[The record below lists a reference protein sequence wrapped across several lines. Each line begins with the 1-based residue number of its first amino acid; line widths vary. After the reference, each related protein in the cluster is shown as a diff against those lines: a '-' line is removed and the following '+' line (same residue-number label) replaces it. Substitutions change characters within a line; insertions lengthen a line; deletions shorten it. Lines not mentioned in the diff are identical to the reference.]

1 MGHLQGSTLGFATPT
16 TLPQSGISWGFTPYS
31 GQPFGIPSFPQQ
43 YGQQFSSQPGY
54 GIGSAQPLQQILQ
67 FLHTVPQQLQQL
79 QILQQQQLGQVQ
91 QLLQLVPA
99 QLQQLQQ
106 LIQSGQPTQFLQQQ
120 QPFAPA
126 LGFPFTGQAAN
137 YVM

>member
-1 MGHLQGSTLGFATPT
+1 MGHLQGSTFGFATPIN
-16 TLPQSGISWGFTPYS
+16 LPQPGSSWGFTPYS
-31 GQPFGIPSFPQQ
+31 SQPLGVPSFAQQ
-43 YGQQFSSQPGY
+43 YGQ
-54 GIGSAQPLQQILQ
+54 Q

-79 QILQQQQLGQVQ
+79 QNVQLQQLGQVQ

-106 LIQSGQPTQFLQQQ
+106 LIQSGQSTQFLQQQ

-126 LGFPFTGQAAN
+126 LGFPLTGPGAN

>member
-16 TLPQSGISWGFTPYS
+16 TLPQPGVSWGFTPYS
-31 GQPFGIPSFPQQ
+31 SQPFGIPSFAQQ
-43 YGQQFSSQPGY
+43 YGQQVSSQPGY
-54 GIGSAQPLQQILQ
+54 GISSAQPLQQILQ

-79 QILQQQQLGQVQ
+79 QIVQQQQLGHVQ
-91 QLLQLVPA
+91 QLLQFVPA

-106 LIQSGQPTQFLQQQ
+106 LIQSGQQTQLLQQQ

-126 LGFPFTGQAAN
+126 LGLPFTGPGAN

>member
-31 GQPFGIPSFPQQ
+31 GQQPGIPSFAQQ
-43 YGQQFSSQPGY
+43 YGQQFSGQPGY
-54 GIGSAQPLQQILQ
+54 AIGSAQPLQQILQ

-79 QILQQQQLGQVQ
+79 QILQQQQLVYVQ

-106 LIQSGQPTQFLQQQ
+106 LMQSGQSTQFLQQQ
-120 QPFAPA
+120 QPFGPA
-126 LGFPFTGQAAN
+126 LGFPFNGPGAN

>member
-1 MGHLQGSTLGFATPT
+1 MGHVQASTLGFATPT
-16 TLPQSGISWGFTPYS
+16 TLPQSGISWGFAPYG
-31 GQPFGIPSFPQQ
+31 GQPFGIPSV
-43 YGQQFSSQPGY
+43 SQPYAQPFGIQS
-54 GIGSAQPLQQILQ
+54 GIGSTQPLQQILQ

-106 LIQSGQPTQFLQQQ
+106 LIQVAPLQTPFLQQQ
-120 QPFAPA
+120 QPFGPA
-126 LGFPFTGQAAN
+126 FGFPFSGPGAN